1 MLTYEMSIEVGGQIH
16 WIQSVYVVP
25 EARKQGVFRALY
37 NQVCS
42 VAKADPVVKCV
53 RLYVETENTNAQKVY
68 SALGMTALTEYN
80 FDEIDFVLG
89 H

>member
-1 MLTYEMSIEVGGQIH
+1 MVTYEMSIEVGGKID

-37 NQVCS
+37 QEIVKVSKN
-42 VAKADPVVKCV
+42 DPTSKCV
-53 RLYVETENTNAQKVY
+53 RLYVETENVNAQQVY
-68 SALGMTALTEYN
+68 KRLGMQELTEYD
-80 FDEIDFVLG
+80 FDEVDQVLG